1 MLPKFVQ
8 LFHVNSGMCLRFFLF
23 RFFYS
28 VFFLDEYLQGLEW
41 LNGYMCLHMSSV
53 SQVYK
58 PTSQFVIDDKM
69 QKWNIFF
76 LSLFSLLV
84 EEFV

>member
-1 MLPKFVQ
+1 
-8 LFHVNSGMCLRFFLF
+8 MCLRSFLF

-41 LNGYMCLHMSSV
+41 LNGYMCRHMSSV